1 MPPVDAA
8 VLQQTRYD
16 RQRMNVI
23 SRAMDKVA
31 NVVSCF
37 PSTSNIAVS
46 CGVSTV
52 RVDVDNGEWKKSPI
66 VYDLQWIQPN
76 VHHLLYVVGCR
87 IVCI

>member
-8 VLQQTRYD
+8 ALKQIRYD

-46 CGVSTV
+46 SGVSTV
-52 RVDVDNGEWKKSPI
+52 RVDVHNEDWKQI
-66 VYDLQWIQPN
+66 NDRVRFTVELIQTAIS
-76 VHHLLYVVGCR
+76 CM
-87 IVCI
+87 

>member
-66 VYDLQWIQPN
+66 VYDLQWIEPN
-76 VHHLLYVVGCR
+76 VQHPL
-87 IVCI
+87 